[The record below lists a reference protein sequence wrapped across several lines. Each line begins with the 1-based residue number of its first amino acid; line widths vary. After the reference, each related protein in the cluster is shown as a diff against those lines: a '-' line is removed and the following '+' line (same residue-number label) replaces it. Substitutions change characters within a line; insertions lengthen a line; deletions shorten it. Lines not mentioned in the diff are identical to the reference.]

1 MIGVLAKVTSNVAA
15 VQKAV
20 EKAEYKTLTHGAASI
35 RKDAIASIV
44 PGSGPSAPGTPPHT
58 HTQKITKRGKNK
70 GKVRAG
76 VLPRSI
82 LFKVDRA
89 AGVAVVGTSHR
100 LAGES
105 GKPHEIGGPYKKER
119 FDKRPFM
126 VPAMTRQA
134 ARFGGSYA
142 SSSFG
147 A

>member
-1 MIGVLAKVTSNVAA
+1 MIGLLTKVVSNVAA

-20 EKAEYKTLTHGAASI
+20 ERAEYKTLSHGAASI

-58 HTQKITKRGKNK
+58 HTQKIIKRGKRK

-76 VLPRSI
+76 VLPRAI
-82 LFKVDRA
+82 LFNVDKS
-89 AGVAVVGTSHR
+89 AGVAVVGTSAR
-100 LAGES
+100 LAGQS
-105 GKPHEIGGPYKKER
+105 GSPHEIGGEYKGEH

-134 ARFGGSYA
+134 ARFGDQFVG
-142 SSSFG
+142 SSFG